1 MHSHLGPIFTVT
13 IRVDGSEYGPHVRIH
28 DPAGKHSVGTKL
40 AQVKAIAGPAT
51 LPCLATA
58 AVIHNVIYPL
68 VISHGYGT
76 LPIYRCVMLIY
87 L

>member
-1 MHSHLGPIFTVT
+1 MMMHSHLGPIFTVT

-28 DPAGKHSVGTKL
+28 DTAGKHSVGTKL

-58 AVIHNVIYPL
+58 AVIHKRNLPSGYFTWLWNVAHL
-68 VISHGYGT
+68 
-76 LPIYRCVMLIY
+76 
-87 L
+87 